1 MYDYNFE
8 SPQKI
13 KRSPEE
19 FLIFVKRLLPR
30 WVNGIPD
37 SECLAIFKILKIL
50 RKRKKKELVMIETG
64 CGASTIAMFLHCAI
78 YGGKMYSWDINGSK
92 GSFIRTVIS
101 ESICR
106 ILNVDVNKI
115 WNFVSSI
122 Y

>member
-1 MYDYNFE
+1 MYAYNFE
-8 SPQKI
+8 STQKI
-13 KRSPEE
+13 KSSPEE

-64 CGASTIAMFLHCAI
+64 CGASSIAMFLHCAI

-106 ILNVDVNKI
+106 VLNVDVNKI
-115 WNFVSSI
+115 
-122 Y
+122 